1 MRMHFQTNA
10 LKSVGSL
17 LSALLLG
24 LLSIAAVQ
32 AAQAGRILVVF
43 QEKQMGILG
52 TTGFE
57 QPGTAE
63 TLLIGTLR
71 DLGYDVVDS
80 ETVHRNIVQSKGLR
94 LLEGNDKAAAALG
107 LQYGAEYSIV
117 GKAISKPAGGKL
129 YGSNLQSIHATVTA
143 RLIRNADARVLG
155 SASGSDKQA
164 HIDEL
169 TGGSLAIEKAVGTIT
184 PKLISAL
191 ETHAVSTSMN
201 STMGN
206 KLMLNIS
213 GLVSYRHLD
222 FVMGY
227 LENEVQGSNSVDLL
241 SFNNGIA
248 ELSMDFESSSG
259 DLARQIANKRFRGFR
274 LEPTVVTDGRVDL
287 NTVIDR

>member
-10 LKSVGSL
+10 LKSIGSL
-17 LSALLLG
+17 LSTLLLG
-24 LLSIAAVQ
+24 LLYIAAVEG
-32 AAQAGRILVVF
+32 AQAGRILVVF

-57 QPGTAE
+57 QPGAAE

>member
-71 DLGYDVVDS
+71 DHGYDVVDS

-191 ETHAVSTSMN
+191 ENHAVSTSMN
-201 STMGN
+201 SAMGN

-248 ELSMDFESSSG
+248 E
-259 DLARQIANKRFRGFR
+259 RFRGFR